1 MHVVHFCNTE
11 PMCLFLAAVFT
22 CQQSSSTSHPP
33 EDMGLTVSLS
43 QTSHTHTH
51 AHTVFDVC
59 HLLLR
64 YQADIYMAQY
74 LHNLPPEWT
83 WTGLSMKASVRVRSQ
98 SSSKLGLI
106 EFTSSA
112 RYGWARKL
120 PTVTVTGL
128 VSDGPGPLPITLT
141 ITDTQADCGLS
152 YCHYVR
158 LPRLHYQHSDLY
170 IPVTSGL
177 LTGLCCYFH
186 LNHNSTGRYQ
196 TFMYTG

>member
-11 PMCLFLAAVFT
+11 PMCLFWLLCLHVSNRH
-22 CQQSSSTSHPP
+22 QQATPP

-43 QTSHTHTH
+43 QTSHTHT
-51 AHTVFDVC
+51 HTVFDVC

-74 LHNLPPEWT
+74 LHHLPPEWT

-112 RYGWARKL
+112 GYGWARKL

-128 VSDGPGPLPITLT
+128 VSDWPSPLPITLT

-158 LPRLHYQHSDLY
+158 LPTLHYQHSDLY
-170 IPVTSGL
+170 IPVTSGT
-177 LTGLCCYFH
+177 LTGLCCSFH

>member
-33 EDMGLTVSLS
+33 WGHGFNCQPQSDI
-43 QTSHTHTH
+43 THT
-51 AHTVFDVC
+51 HTVFDVC

-64 YQADIYMAQY
+64 YQADMYMAQY

-112 RYGWARKL
+112 GYGWARKL

-128 VSDGPGPLPITLT
+128 VSDWPSPLPITLT

-158 LPRLHYQHSDLY
+158 LPTLHYQHSDLY
-170 IPVTSGL
+170 IPVTSGT
-177 LTGLCCYFH
+177 LTGLCCSFH
-186 LNHNSTGRYQ
+186 LNHNSTGQYQ